1 VYGEEGWFE
10 ILEYLSSYTASVS
23 YKLDKAIKPIQATKN
38 IIKDQAEKE
47 QLMVKSFYNHE
58 MDLNKR
64 STALKKFIM
73 VRISYVLQR
82 DDNKL

>member
-1 VYGEEGWFE
+1 
-10 ILEYLSSYTASVS
+10 
-23 YKLDKAIKPIQATKN
+23 
-38 IIKDQAEKE
+38 
-47 QLMVKSFYNHE
+47 MVRSNFNHE
-58 MDLNKR
+58 LDLNKR

>member
-1 VYGEEGWFE
+1 
-10 ILEYLSSYTASVS
+10 
-23 YKLDKAIKPIQATKN
+23 
-38 IIKDQAEKE
+38 
-47 QLMVKSFYNHE
+47 MVKSFYNHE